1 MRKRCASDVSACTNG
16 PSSDSAA
23 ANQSS
28 PIVGVKYAEYSG
40 KTTKLA
46 PRSAARSASSVT
58 VAMFSSRSPLGAN
71 WATATV
77 EAEVMTPA
85 YDPPATVN
93 REPAQKRLGA
103 ALSNLLAIRQQR
115 GLQANTQHTHEA
127 VVAVVADCSLLR
139 EVSLKDA
146 DVVIRHE
153 PQQTIG

>member
-40 KTTKLA
+40 NTTKLA

-58 VAMFSSRSPLGAN
+58 VAMFSSRSALGAN
-71 WATATV
+71 WATAIV

-85 YDPPATVN
+85 YDPPAAAS
-93 REPAQKRLGA
+93 REAAHKRLRA
-103 ALSNLLAIRQQR
+103 ALSNLLTIRKQR
-115 GLQANTQHTHEA
+115 GLH
-127 VVAVVADCSLLR
+127 AD
-139 EVSLKDA
+139 
-146 DVVIRHE
+146 
-153 PQQTIG
+153 T